1 MLPTDEA
8 YGGWAASGEIDIM
21 EAINQVEEVHGTL
34 HYGGSWPNNTSTT
47 ASYTD
52 ATADFSADY
61 HVYALEWEPGAMR
74 WYVDGTLYATQDE
87 WHSTE
92 AAFPAP
98 FDRRFHL
105 LVNLAVGGNWPGPP
119 DETTTFPQE
128 FRIDWIRVSPLE
140 P

>member
-74 WYVDGTLYATQDE
+74 WYADGTLYATQDE